1 MSWGPNTLH
10 NLESQRSYATLTA
23 STPPR
28 TVSSSRSPCAQ
39 HTCPHTDRHHQSW
52 RNTHRKPSK
61 WWDFSWRLRWGPPPV
76 DIWWRCISIAC
87 PLAQCHGKMWMA
99 GRGRSLRPPTPCLA
113 KTDPKNIARA
123 ADESAR
129 ETLLS
134 GSLPRPDH
142 ALQHELVPVAS
153 RESHW
158 WLPILFAVV
167 FLLGLLF
174 DTRASHASQSAQAA
188 PESSGQLPKMWKEGS
203 EERGDLGNFLLMFFE
218 SALTGVVMYQY

>member
-1 MSWGPNTLH
+1 MP
-10 NLESQRSYATLTA
+10 TLTA

-39 HTCPHTDRHHQSW
+39 HTCPHTESSSSKLTQYSPEAIQMVRFLLAPTVRSS
-52 RNTHRKPSK
+52 PSGHLMAMYFNRVSSSAMCTEK
-61 WWDFSWRLRWGPPPV
+61 CL
-76 DIWWRCISIAC
+76 
-87 PLAQCHGKMWMA
+87 MA

-113 KTDPKNIARA
+113 KTDLKNIARA

-153 RESHW
+153 RESH
-158 WLPILFAVV
+158 
-167 FLLGLLF
+167 
-174 DTRASHASQSAQAA
+174 
-188 PESSGQLPKMWKEGS
+188 
-203 EERGDLGNFLLMFFE
+203 
-218 SALTGVVMYQY
+218 